1 MLAQKKSHF
10 VRFIALVVVVA
21 MALFAVA
28 CTAENGPSGAAPV
41 ANSNGGITV
50 VGQGEAFGTPD
61 HAQIQAGVE
70 TFAETVAAATSENE
84 ATIQAI
90 MAALGEMGIPEEAI
104 QTSNYSLWAEQIY
117 GDRGP
122 EGIAGYR
129 VSNLVTVK
137 IDDIDSVGNVIAA
150 VTEAGANNIHGV
162 SFSVADPAA
171 LEAEARESAIA
182 NARAKATSLADLS
195 NVTLG
200 EVVAISEV
208 IGSPTPLPRG
218 MGGAVMESAAAA
230 PSISPG
236 ELSVQVQVQVTFAI
250 Q

>member
-1 MLAQKKSHF
+1 MLAQKTNGS
-10 VRFIALVVVVA
+10 VRFFALLALAAVA
-21 MALFAVA
+21 FFAVA
-28 CTAENGPSGAAPV
+28 CTAEDVPSGAAPV
-41 ANSNGGITV
+41 ANANGGITV
-50 VGQGEAFGTPD
+50 IGQGEAFGSPD

-70 TFAETVAAATSENE
+70 TFADTVSAATSQNE

-90 MAALGEMGIPEEAI
+90 MAALGEMEIPEDAI
-104 QTSNYSLWAEQIY
+104 QTSNYSLWAEQVY

-129 VSNLVTVK
+129 VSNLVTIK
-137 IDDIDSVGNVIAA
+137 IDSIDRVGDVIAA

-208 IGSPTPLPRG
+208 IGSPTPLLRG
-218 MGGAVMESAAAA
+218 MGGGAAETAAAA

-236 ELSVQVQVQVTFAI
+236 ELSVQVQVQVSFAI